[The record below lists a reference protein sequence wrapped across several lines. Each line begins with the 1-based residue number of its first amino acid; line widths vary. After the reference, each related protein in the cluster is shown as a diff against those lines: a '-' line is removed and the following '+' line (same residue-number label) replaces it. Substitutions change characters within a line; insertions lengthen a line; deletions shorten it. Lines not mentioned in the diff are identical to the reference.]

1 MYAKPMEYFKL
12 AFILLG
18 LALVQCKEEAKQVLP
33 TDEIRFSR
41 EGSLSIF
48 DGETDSLL
56 QEINIEIAETPY
68 ERETGLM
75 YRKSMEEDQ
84 GMLFIF
90 ENEQPRSF
98 YMKNTLISLDIL
110 FINQDL
116 KVVSI
121 ARNTEPLNA
130 NGIPSGSPAR
140 YVLEIGAGLSDQW
153 GIEVGNRIQYRK
165 SL

>member
-1 MYAKPMEYFKL
+1 MQVKSMRFLKL
-12 AFILLG
+12 AFVLLG
-18 LALVQCKEEAKQVLP
+18 LALVQCREEAKQVLP

-56 QEINIEIAETPY
+56 QEIDIEIAETPY

-75 YRKSMEEDQ
+75 YRKSMQEDQ

-116 KVVSI
+116 EVVSI
-121 ARNTEPLNA
+121 ARNTEPLNDS
-130 NGIPSGSPAR
+130 GIPSGYPAR
-140 YVLEIGAGLSDQW
+140 YVLEVNAGLSDQW
-153 GIEVGNRIQYRK
+153 GIQEGDLISFDK
-165 SL
+165 SK

>member
-1 MYAKPMEYFKL
+1 MRYFKL
-12 AFILLG
+12 AFVLLG
-18 LALVQCKEEAKQVLP
+18 LALVQCREEAKQVLP
-33 TDEIRFSR
+33 TDEIHFSR

-56 QEINIEIAETPY
+56 QEIDIEIAETPY

-75 YRKSMEEDQ
+75 YRKSMQEDQ

-116 KVVSI
+116 EVISI
-121 ARNTEPLNA
+121 ARNTEPLND
-130 NGIPSGSPAR
+130 NGIPSGNPAR
-140 YVLEIGAGLSDQW
+140 YVLEVNAGLSDQW
-153 GIEVGNRIQYRK
+153 GIQEGDLISFDK
-165 SL
+165 SK